1 MILYH
6 RHPILEKGHGL
17 LVTEESKK
25 SKMSRVYLSL
35 MEEPKDILA
44 TGGGSKF
51 RGNLKFKGSTFTP
64 KDSMSWHDFHI
75 YHMVSLIP
83 QNKAA
88 AIPPEKLSNITNFQV
103 RILIVCLF
111 KL

>member
-17 LVTEESKK
+17 SVIEESKK

-35 MEEPKDILA
+35 MEEPKDILV

-51 RGNLKFKGSTFTP
+51 RGNLKFKGGTFAP

-75 YHMVSLIP
+75 
-83 QNKAA
+83 
-88 AIPPEKLSNITNFQV
+88 
-103 RILIVCLF
+103 
-111 KL
+111 